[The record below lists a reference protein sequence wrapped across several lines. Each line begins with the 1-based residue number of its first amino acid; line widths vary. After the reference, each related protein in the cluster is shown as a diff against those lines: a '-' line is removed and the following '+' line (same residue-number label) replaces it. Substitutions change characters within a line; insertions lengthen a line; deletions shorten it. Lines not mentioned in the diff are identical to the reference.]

1 MPINNR
7 CFYCSLVVI
16 AMLTGCASVTQPL
29 PAAPQIGLGPPD
41 EQPEYRL
48 QPGDV
53 IELHI
58 LSNPELNE
66 QVVVAPDNRVTFQY
80 APGLVAGG
88 HSLQQVTD
96 SLNRI
101 YGTTTKNDLQVVLRS
116 QVGTR
121 VYVTGEVQLPSEVV
135 ANGQISALSAISRAG
150 GFKLTAQRSEVVLM
164 RRDEQNHPHL
174 YALDLLAA
182 MKGRDANADVL
193 LQPYDVIYVPLDRVS
208 NASMVLERIRNAV
221 PMGVNYGFYTNI
233 SPPR

>member
-1 MPINNR
+1 MHINSR
-7 CFYCSLVVI
+7 ILYCSILVI
-16 AMLTGCASVTQPL
+16 PLLTACASVTQTL
-29 PAAPQIGLGPPD
+29 PPAPQIGLGPPD
-41 EQPEYRL
+41 QQTEYRL

-66 QVVVAPDNRVTFQY
+66 QIVVAPDNRVTFQY
-80 APGLVAGG
+80 APGLIAGG

-121 VYVTGEVQLPSEVV
+121 VYVTGEVQLPSEIVT
-135 ANGQISALSAISRAG
+135 NGQLSALSAISRAG
-150 GFKLTAQRSEVVLM
+150 GFKITAHRSEVVLM
-164 RRDEQNHPHL
+164 RRDEENKPHL

-182 MKGRDANADVL
+182 MKGKDPNADVL
-193 LQPYDVIYVPLDRVS
+193 LQPYDVIYVPRDRLS
-208 NASMVLERIRNAV
+208 NASLVLERIRNAV

-233 SPPR
+233 NPPN

>member
-1 MPINNR
+1 MSINR
-7 CFYCSLVVI
+7 LSYLHSIVVL
-16 AMLTGCASVTQPL
+16 ALLTGCASVTQTL
-29 PAAPQIGLGPPD
+29 PPAPQIGLGPPED
-41 EQPEYRL
+41 QPAYRL

-80 APGLVAGG
+80 APGLIAGG
-88 HSLQQVTD
+88 RSLQQVTD
-96 SLNRI
+96 SLNQI
-101 YGTTTKNDLQVVLRS
+101 YGTNTKNDLQVVLRS

-150 GFKLTAQRSEVVLM
+150 GFKVTAQRGEVVLM

-182 MKGRDANADVL
+182 MKGKDANADVL
-193 LQPYDVIYVPLDRVS
+193 LQPYDVIYVPRDRVS
-208 NASMVLERIRNAV
+208 NASLVLERIRNAV
-221 PMGVNYGFYTNI
+221 PIGVNYGFYTNI
-233 SPPR
+233 NSPN

>member
-1 MPINNR
+1 MPISISR
-7 CFYCSLVVI
+7 ASIMAIPL
-16 AMLTGCASVTQPL
+16 LTACASVTETL
-29 PAAPQIGLGPPD
+29 PPAPQIGIGPPD
-41 EQPEYRL
+41 NQPAYRL

-80 APGLVAGG
+80 APGLIAGG

-96 SLNRI
+96 TLNRI

-150 GFKLTAQRSEVVLM
+150 GFKITAHRSEVVLL
-164 RRDEQNHPHL
+164 RRDEENKAHL
-174 YALDLLAA
+174 YALNLLAA
-182 MKGRDANADVL
+182 MKGKDPNADVL
-193 LQPYDVIYVPLDRVS
+193 LQPYDVLYVPRDRLS
-208 NASMVLERIRNAV
+208 NASLVLERIRNAV
-221 PMGVNYGFYTNI
+221 PVNANYGFYTNI
-233 SPPR
+233 PPP

>member
-193 LQPYDVIYVPLDRVS
+193 LQPYDVIYVPRDRVS